1 MRSNELILLSL
12 NEIPLEKDVESLPI
26 LKEYIKHNYTQQ
38 GVHFLALVF
47 VDYSKAEQQP
57 YWYLR
62 VSETQRSV
70 LQTL

>member
-26 LKEYIKHNYTQQ
+26 LKEYIKNNYTQQ

-47 VDYSKAEQQP
+47 VDYS
-57 YWYLR
+57 
-62 VSETQRSV
+62 
-70 LQTL
+70 